1 MENKLHRIMPRAA
14 LISCMICTLAC
25 FALKNSDTAKAK
37 ISTTPTAS
45 VNAVQEAWERGY
57 ENGTKAAK
65 EEIKS
70 KKETKNTEDEEIIR
84 DLSDLLNVKNLKLI
98 LFFSN
103 LYIF

>member
-14 LISCMICTLAC
+14 LVSCMICTLAC

-57 ENGTKAAK
+57 ESGTKAAK
-65 EEIKS
+65 EETKS
-70 KKETKNTEDEEIIR
+70 KKETKNTEDEETSFCLVILASIVG
-84 DLSDLLNVKNLKLI
+84 SLLGYVLVKR
-98 LFFSN
+98 
-103 LYIF
+103 

>member
-70 KKETKNTEDEEIIR
+70 KKETKNTEDEET
-84 DLSDLLNVKNLKLI
+84 S
-98 LFFSN
+98 FC
-103 LYIF
+103 